1 MLKFFTEYT
10 QELSLAV
17 AAFAALVS
25 VISAII
31 ALAANFQNRRQY
43 IDSIQPQLSMSLIE
57 VEHELFLRVK
67 NTGKTAA
74 KSISVT
80 VHRITNN
87 GINGKLYLDD
97 LFKGEFELY
106 PEETVQGVVA
116 MAGRNYTTSIFPAVE
131 LSVSYQCGNRKKK
144 YQYDRS
150 VTYFNGYA
158 DKISVDVNMD
168 TSNIE
173 SALQSTNRAVVRIAN
188 YLDGRQ
194 VAAFDDLNILAGHSL
209 QTDFQEILGQTPTS
223 VLTRQETIHEA
234 LTGKKNN
241 NATDG
246 IVRN

>member
-25 VISAII
+25 VVSAII
-31 ALAANFQNRRQY
+31 ALASNFQNRRQY

-57 VEHELFLRVK
+57 NDSELFLRVK

-74 KSISVT
+74 KSISIT

-87 GINGKLYLDD
+87 GTNDRLYLDD

-106 PEETVQGVVA
+106 PEEAVQGLIGT
-116 MAGRNYTTSIFPAVE
+116 AGRNMSTSIFPTVE
-131 LSVSYQCGNRKKK
+131 ISVSYRCGDGKKK
-144 YQYDRS
+144 CQYDRS
-150 VTYFNGYA
+150 VTYFNGHA
-158 DKISVDVNMD
+158 DKISADINMD

>member
-1 MLKFFTEYT
+1 MFQFIENNIEK
-10 QELSLAV
+10 LSLFV
-17 AAFAALVS
+17 SAFASFIS
-25 VISAII
+25 VVSAII
-31 ALAANFQNRRQY
+31 AYAANHQNRKQY
-43 IDSIQPQLSMSLIE
+43 LESIQPQLSMSLIE
-57 VEHELFLRVK
+57 VDHELFLRIK
-67 NTGKTAA
+67 NTGQTAA

-116 MAGRNYTTSIFPAVE
+116 IAGRNYTTSIFPAVE
-131 LSVSYQCGNRKKK
+131 VSVSYQCGNRKKK

-234 LTGKKNN
+234 LTKKENN